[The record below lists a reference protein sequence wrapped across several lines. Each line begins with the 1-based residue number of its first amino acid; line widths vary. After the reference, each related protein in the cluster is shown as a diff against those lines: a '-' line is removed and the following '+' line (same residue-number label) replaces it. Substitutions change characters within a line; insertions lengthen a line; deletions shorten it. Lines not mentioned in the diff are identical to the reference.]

1 MKIDTHVI
9 RQLTAWMS
17 AGGIDLLELTTPE
30 NSVSLQRDAPVDS
43 VSRASASVP
52 RGSTSHE
59 PASHA
64 PLKGAPYYQ
73 VTAPSPGIYLDRH
86 PLSAKPLVTP
96 GASIEAG
103 QLVGFLQIRSLLL
116 PLRSAQAG
124 RIVSLPQTPGDML
137 GYGSVVMSLLTEGR
151 S

>member
-9 RQLTAWMS
+9 KQLTAWMS

-30 NSVSLQRDAPVDS
+30 TSLSLHRDVPVDS
-43 VSRASASVP
+43 VSRTSASLLTA
-52 RGSTSHE
+52 STHE

-64 PLKGAPYYQ
+64 PLKGAPYYE
-73 VTAPSPGIYLDRH
+73 VTTPSPGIYLDRH

-103 QLVGFLQIRSLLL
+103 QLVGFLQIGSLLL
-116 PLRSAQAG
+116 PLRSARAG
-124 RIVSLPQTPGDML
+124 RIVSLPQTPGDTL
-137 GYGSVVMSLLTEGR
+137 GYGSVVICLLTDGR

>member
-30 NSVSLQRDAPVDS
+30 TSVSLQRDA
-43 VSRASASVP
+43 AS
-52 RGSTSHE
+52 H
-59 PASHA
+59 ASHA
-64 PLKGAPYYQ
+64 PLKGAPYYE
-73 VTAPSPGIYLDRH
+73 VTTPSPGIYLDRH
-86 PLSAKPLVTP
+86 PFSAKPLVTP

-103 QLVGFLQIRSLLL
+103 QLVGFLQIGSLLL

>member
-17 AGGIDLLELTTPE
+17 EGGIDLLELTTPE
-30 NSVSLQRDAPVDS
+30 TSLSLQRDAS
-43 VSRASASVP
+43 VHSISRASASLSP
-52 RGSTSHE
+52 GRTRHE
-59 PASHA
+59 PAAQA
-64 PLKGAPYYQ
+64 PGKGPPYYE

-86 PLSAKPLVTP
+86 PLSAKPLVTS

-103 QLVGFLQIRSLLL
+103 QLVGFLQIRCLLL

-124 RIVSLPQTPGDML
+124 RIVSLPQTPGDTL
-137 GYGSVVMSLLTEGR
+137 GYGSVVMCLLPEGL

>member
-30 NSVSLQRDAPVDS
+30 TSLSLQRDAPGDS
-43 VSRASASVP
+43 IFRASTSLP
-52 RGSTSHE
+52 PGSTRQG
-59 PASHA
+59 PAVRES
-64 PLKGAPYYQ
+64 LEGARYYE
-73 VTAPSPGIYLDRH
+73 VTAALPGIYLDRH
-86 PLSAKPLVTP
+86 PLSAKPLVTV

-103 QLVGFLQIRSLLL
+103 QLVGFLQIGSLLL

-124 RIVSLPQTPGDML
+124 RIVGLPQTPGDTL
-137 GYGSVVMSLLTEGR
+137 GYGSVAVCVLTEGR